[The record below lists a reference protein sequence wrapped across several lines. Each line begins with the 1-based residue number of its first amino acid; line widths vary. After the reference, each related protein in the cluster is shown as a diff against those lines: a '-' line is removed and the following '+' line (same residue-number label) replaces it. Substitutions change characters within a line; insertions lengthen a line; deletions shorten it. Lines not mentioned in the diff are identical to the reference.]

1 MPITRPQI
9 VITPDCPTVKF
20 RVDPQTI
27 NLAIEL
33 PKILAQQGWALGTM
47 FCIQFINHE
56 ETKLIKLARF
66 IVSAEVESMQTFN
79 PDSERPMTKL
89 VQAREATQMEAWFC
103 PYGSSSSRMTI
114 EWKFA
119 DKKHRVMLDG
129 EIIARFDKNPQAE
142 EYIKKAA

>member
-1 MPITRPQI
+1 MITRPQI

-20 RVDPQTI
+20 REDPTTV

-33 PKILAQQGWALGTM
+33 PKILTQQGWGLGTM

-66 IVSAEVESMQTFN
+66 VVTAEKETMQTFN

-89 VQAREATQMEAWFC
+89 VQAREACQ
-103 PYGSSSSRMTI
+103 I
-114 EWKFA
+114 EPWCYPAGAPAK
-119 DKKHRVMLDG
+119 DLQYKWNPGKKKHEVRRGDKVL
-129 EIIARFDKNPQAE
+129 ASFDDRPQAE